1 MPTGKKAG
9 RGLGEASDDRAP
21 IPTLLFE
28 EVGGNLAPYISFLQ
42 PAMSN
47 LSKVVFLI
55 RAICGARP

>member
-1 MPTGKKAG
+1 MPTGKEPE
-9 RGLGEASDDRAP
+9 RGSDVVSGDRAP